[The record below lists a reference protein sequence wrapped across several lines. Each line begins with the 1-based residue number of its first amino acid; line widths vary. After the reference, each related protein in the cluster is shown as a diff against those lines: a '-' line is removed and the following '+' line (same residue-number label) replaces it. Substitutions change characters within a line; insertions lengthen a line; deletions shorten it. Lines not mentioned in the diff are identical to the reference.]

1 MKKNLLF
8 IGLMLALSLSASA
21 QNDGFAFGFKVGPNL
36 GWTGS
41 TTAAAVREGSRAGFD
56 LGVVAEF
63 YFAENY
69 AISTGVNVGFMGGH
83 YMFDNG
89 RMVTDSLNPEPYLEM
104 YGVDRIYKTTIYE
117 IPIML
122 KMVTN
127 ELGNAPVR
135 IYAQVGAGLGLVPQ
149 KVRVKDAIPADGI
162 VTPDKWSITNKEYS
176 LFRTSLKIGTGAQY
190 ALDESTRLFAG
201 FYFSHD
207 FINNINHISP
217 NYAGNYYNE
226 NGEKIGDRDT
236 KLNVLQNRVGFEMG
250 VLF

>member
-41 TTAAAVREGSRAGFD
+41 TTKTAEIVGSRAGFD

-83 YMFDNG
+83 YSFNNAI
-89 RMVTDSLNPEPYLEM
+89 RLDSLGNPDVFS
-104 YGVDRIYKTTIYE
+104 VDRIYKTTIYE

-176 LFRTSLKIGTGAQY
+176 LFRTSLKIGAGAQY

-207 FINNINHISP
+207 FINNINHWSP
-217 NYAGNYYNE
+217 NYAGNYYDE
-226 NGEKIGDRDT
+226 NGEKVGDRDT

>member
-1 MKKNLLF
+1 MKKEHILVIRFSALGDVAMTVPVVWSLAHQYPDVRITVLSRISSRPLF
-8 IGLMLALSLSASA
+8 EGLA
-21 QNDGFAFGFKVGPNL
+21 P
-36 GWTGS
+36 
-41 TTAAAVREGSRAGFD
+41 
-56 LGVVAEF
+56 
-63 YFAENY
+63 
-69 AISTGVNVGFMGGH
+69 NVGFMGGH
-83 YMFDNG
+83 YSFNNAI
-89 RMVTDSLNPEPYLEM
+89 RLDSLGNPDVFS
-104 YGVDRIYKTTIYE
+104 VDRIYKTTIYE

-176 LFRTSLKIGTGAQY
+176 LFRTSLKIGAGAQY

-207 FINNINHISP
+207 FINNINHWSP
-217 NYAGNYYNE
+217 NYAGKYYDE
-226 NGEKIGDRDT
+226 NGEKVGDRDT